1 MIVNQTC
8 HSKIRESHCI
18 TSTESLSDMPFK
30 NNIVF
35 STENSPLQSV
45 IRHWMFNKQFL
56 FPSLSQNKNEWK
68 DEVRFY
74 LNKISQNKTN

>member
-8 HSKIRESHCI
+8 HSKNRESLFI
-18 TSTESLSDMPFK
+18 TSTVSLSYMPFI

-56 FPSLSQNKNEWK
+56 FPSLSLNKNEWK
-68 DEVRFY
+68 EEVRFY
-74 LNKISQNKTN
+74 SKKIPQNKTN